1 MIPLIKSKCILRY
14 LMLLYL
20 SVRLCLHGLLLSRR
34 TPTTPIRSRCRLAR
48 ASTRRRTRST
58 VSTPSIDAC
67 SGSCPSQTT
76 SRLRRRRRPVVAS
89 RNRWARSDRVSRV
102 TSRTCHA
109 SPSMCERFLP
119 MIACCWLDRTFV
131 KSRVKCIMLG
141 FSVLVLNT
149 IHVF

>member
-20 SVRLCLHGLLLSRR
+20 SVRLCLYGLLSRR

-89 RNRWARSDRVSRV
+89 RNRWARLDRVSHV

-119 MIACCWLDRTFV
+119 TSIACCWCDRTFF
-131 KSRVKCIMLG
+131 KSRIKCIMLG
-141 FSVLVLNT
+141 LSICFKYNT
-149 IHVF
+149 PA